1 MNMKFEHLPPNEE
14 SSQQEEM
21 HTAMNTLRGFADAG
35 IITLYDREGAFHL
48 AREWGYTDLMY
59 VANDERKFDQAAS
72 ALEGSL

>member
-1 MNMKFEHLPPNEE
+1 MKFEHLPPNEE

-21 HTAMNTLRGFADAG
+21 HEAMNTLRGFADAG
-35 IITLYDREGAFHL
+35 IIDLYDRDGAFHL

-59 VANDERKFDQAAS
+59 VANDERKFEQAAS